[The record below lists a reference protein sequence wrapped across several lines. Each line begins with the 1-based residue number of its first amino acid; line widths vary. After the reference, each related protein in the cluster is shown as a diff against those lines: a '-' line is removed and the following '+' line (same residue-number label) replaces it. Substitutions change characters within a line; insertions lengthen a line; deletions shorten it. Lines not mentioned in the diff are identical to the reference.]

1 MFLASNIVS
10 SNNICTKL
18 CFRPD
23 SEHVDMAEIFPAL
36 KTVNIK
42 KGTGFRGQRQFA
54 HLAKYFL
61 FIFNTP
67 FTKVA
72 NYDTARTSKKQSS
85 RNIKQKLSVFDI
97 VTKQIVL
104 TVTY

>member
-54 HLAKYFL
+54 HLAIFKYVL

-72 NYDTARTSKKQSS
+72 NYDTAEHQKS
-85 RNIKQKLSVFDI
+85 RVVGI
-97 VTKQIVL
+97 
-104 TVTY
+104 